1 MYIIINTVTR
11 NFDYFLSCD
20 SNKIA
25 QEPYIVIFCHSNKI
39 NSLSMLDIV
48 KKIESNNYNL
58 FVSTA
63 LLAQLLI

>member
-1 MYIIINTVTR
+1 LYIVINTVTR

-25 QEPYIVIFCHSNKI
+25 QEPYIVIFCNSNKI
-39 NSLSMLDIV
+39 NLLSMLDIV

-58 FVSTA
+58 LVGTA
-63 LLAQLLI
+63 LYLFSF